1 MGSVPIFLLVL
12 LLPGAA
18 LAQAGQWG
26 VNVYG
31 FSYHFDR
38 DKAKRL
44 GVDNEVNPGL
54 GLRYRVDLDASWQ
67 GFLDAGA
74 YRDSG
79 RNTAVYAGGGAM
91 FHLSP
96 RFKAGLALAAFQ
108 SDTYND
114 GNFFIAPLPVL
125 GYDFDRVS
133 LNLVYLPK
141 FKDYNTINT
150 LGFWL
155 TVWMR

>member
-1 MGSVPIFLLVL
+1 MHRLLLALAL

-18 LAQAGQWG
+18 LAQDGQWG
-26 VNVYG
+26 LNVYG
-31 FSYHFDR
+31 LSYHFDR

-54 GLRYRVDLDASWQ
+54 GLRYRMDLNADWQ

-79 RNTAVYAGGGAM
+79 RNTAVYAGGGA
-91 FHLSP
+91 LY
-96 RFKAGLALAAFQ
+96 RATERLRLGGALALFH
-108 SDTYND
+108 SNTYNNGD
-114 GNFFIAPLPVL
+114 PFIAPLPIMA
-125 GYDFDRVS
+125 YDFDRVTF
-133 LNLVYLPK
+133 NLVYLPK
-141 FKDYNTINT
+141 IRDFNHINT

-155 TVWMR
+155 TVWLN

>member
-1 MGSVPIFLLVL
+1 MGSVPILALAL

-18 LAQAGQWG
+18 LAQDGQWG
-26 VNVYG
+26 LNVYG

-38 DKAKRL
+38 DKARAR
-44 GVDNEVNPGL
+44 GVDNEFNPGL
-54 GLRYRVDLDASWQ
+54 GLRWRKSVEQDWDV
-67 GFLDAGA
+67 FLDGGV